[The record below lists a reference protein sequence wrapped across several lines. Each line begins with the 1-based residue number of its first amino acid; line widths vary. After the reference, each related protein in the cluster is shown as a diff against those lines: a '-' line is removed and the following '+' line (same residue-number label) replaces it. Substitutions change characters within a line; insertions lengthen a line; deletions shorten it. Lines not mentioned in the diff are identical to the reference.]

1 MALEAL
7 MASPTKPFVHHAG
20 HDLESLLN
28 TILTVCH
35 YTVGPNGKLRKD
47 SSDDS
52 EDGEDSSN
60 VKLNHWFIEGDRT
73 DLAVWKTA
81 TLEAFNTFIQPA
93 LPAYWQD
100 FAPYL
105 QRLINATWADKPFI
119 EKPNTATHQGYRN
132 ILTEALNYYVQH
144 ETSPLS
150 PYASFTPAKRQ
161 RADDT
166 EKARGAGKRQR
177 IGSSVS
183 FIPRDNHYHY
193 LQSFN
198 ESGVFVSSATDNLGK

>member
-1 MALEAL
+1 MSLEAL
-7 MASPTKPFVHHAG
+7 MSSPTTPFVHHAG

-35 YTVGPNGKLRKD
+35 YTVSPNGQLRKH
-47 SSDDS
+47 
-52 EDGEDSSN
+52 ETAEDSKI
-60 VKLNHWFIEGDRT
+60 KLNHWFVEGDRT

-100 FAPYL
+100 FAPFL
-105 QRLINATWADKPFI
+105 QLLINATWADKPFI

-150 PYASFTPAKRQ
+150 PYASFTPAKCQ
-161 RADDT
+161 RADNT
-166 EKARGAGKRQR
+166 EKAHSASKRQR
-177 IGSSVS
+177 TGSSVS

-198 ESGVFVSSATDNLGK
+198 ESGVFIFQPSTISKSKG